1 MAFSWLDGGIVAR
14 GDQLRDELGR
24 DRGDERRPP
33 YETGRRERVVRH
45 RQPRKVALAVTFLPF
60 FFLCVST
67 CGSDRQAEARV
78 AAAEGVERPPLF
90 APVSAEAA
98 QSEEKLAL
106 IVAISEQGE
115 PPEGARAYQRLN
127 GPGNDVELLSSALQ
141 HHGFPSDNIL
151 TVEDAQATKEG
162 ILGALESLA
171 DRAGPGDIAV
181 FHYSGHGHQI
191 TDNNGDEIDG
201 YDEVLVPYGAP
212 DYSAASDEVQ
222 AAYRAEHHIR
232 DDTLGVLLDRLA
244 AKVGPEGSVA
254 VFLDACFSG
263 TGTRG
268 VGELSA
274 RGGARPIGAP
284 LNDAARDIR
293 ALGGGF
299 AEAPG
304 SRGPGTRSVGDVE
317 YIVISAASHRQTAWE
332 TYHTDGRTIVG
343 SLSHALAVAL
353 PRMRRGESY
362 RDLYGM
368 VVEVMRGK
376 RLPQAPQ
383 IEGPA
388 DMEVFGSLLTD
399 YEAWVPVGSDEGD
412 GKLVLEGGELRG
424 LGVGSEVEIRGS
436 GGSEDAAAVLA
447 TGKIVESSPLSSVLQ
462 LESSPPANA
471 DLTTGRAFVTRE
483 SLGDLTTKI
492 MIDDSVDPATAG
504 LIRDSLAAR
513 WVVSVITDAG
523 DGADAILSQE
533 SAGRVLLRTTY
544 GGMPVGDAIEVTDRR
559 GAGRLAN
566 LVEEFARNAYLR
578 KLSPRD
584 PTIDVTLSLH
594 PATADHS
601 SCNVREADTTS
612 FVHAT
617 RLAEGH
623 GDWRISPSPNE
634 VYILKVRNNE
644 ATEPYFAIL
653 DLMPN
658 GSISQLFPRPRYS
671 VAEARLEAYQEYTLP
686 FCYAVDPVPGLE
698 VIKLFATREPVDFR
712 PLTTSRGQRHR
723 TGGPPNDLE
732 RLFSETYQRTRSGEV
747 GAKPALASVSSVQIE
762 VVLDRS
768 QGGA

>member
-1 MAFSWLDGGIVAR
+1 MAFSWLDGGIGAR
-14 GDQLRDELGR
+14 SDQLRGELRRG
-24 DRGDERRPP
+24 RGDERQFPC
-33 YETGRRERVVRH
+33 ETGHRKRVVRPRQH
-45 RQPRKVALAVTFLPF
+45 RKDALAVMLLPF
-60 FFLCVST
+60 FLLCVAT
-67 CGSDRQAEARV
+67 CGSDRQAEDRV
-78 AAAEGVERPPLF
+78 AAVEGVERQSWFP
-90 APVSAEAA
+90 PVSAQATQA
-98 QSEEKLAL
+98 EEKLAL

-127 GPGNDVELLSSALQ
+127 GPGNDVELLSGALQ
-141 HHGFPSDNIL
+141 HHGFPSENIL
-151 TVEDAQATKEG
+151 AIQDAQATKEG

-181 FHYSGHGHQI
+181 FHYSGHGHQV

-222 AAYRAEHHIR
+222 AAYRGEHHIR

-244 AKVGPEGSVA
+244 AKVGPQGSVA

-268 VGELSA
+268 AGELSA
-274 RGGARPIGAP
+274 RGGTRPIGAP
-284 LNDAARDIR
+284 ADDAAREVR

-299 AEAPG
+299 AEAPR
-304 SRGPGTRSVGDVE
+304 SRGPGARGAGDVE
-317 YIVISAASHRQTAWE
+317 YIVMSAASHQQTAWE

-388 DMEVFGSLLTD
+388 DLEVFGSLLTD
-399 YEAWVPVGSDEGD
+399 YETWVLVGSDEGD

-436 GGSEDAAAVLA
+436 VASEDADAVLA
-447 TGKIVESSPLSSVLQ
+447 TGKIIESSPLSSLLQ
-462 LESSPPANA
+462 LDSPPPANA
-471 DLTTGRAFVTRE
+471 VLTTGRAFVTRE

-492 MIDDSVDPATAG
+492 MIDDNLDPATVG

-513 WVVSVITDAG
+513 WVVSVVTDSG

-533 SAGRVLLRTTY
+533 STGRVQLRTTY
-544 GGMPVGDAIEVTDRR
+544 DGIPVGDAIEVTDQR

-566 LVEEFARNAYLR
+566 LVERFARNAYLR

-601 SCNVREADTTS
+601 SCNVQEADTTS

-617 RLAEGH
+617 RLADGH
-623 GDWRISPSPNE
+623 GDWRISPSQDE
-634 VYILKVRNNE
+634 VFILRVRNN
-644 ATEPYFAIL
+644 AASEPYFAIL

-658 GSISQLFPRPRYS
+658 GHISQLFPPTRYS
-671 VAEARLEAYQEYTLP
+671 AAEAQLKAYQEYTLP
-686 FCYAVDPVPGLE
+686 SCYAVDPVPGLE
-698 VIKLFATREPVDFR
+698 VIKLFGTREPVDFR
-712 PLTTSRGQRHR
+712 PLTTSRGQRNR
-723 TGGPPNDLE
+723 AGGPPNDLE
-732 RLFSETYQRTRSGEV
+732 LLFAETYQRTRSGEI

-762 VVLDRS
+762 VVLDQS
-768 QGGA
+768 QGGR

>member
-1 MAFSWLDGGIVAR
+1 MAFSWLDGS
-14 GDQLRDELGR
+14 
-24 DRGDERRPP
+24 
-33 YETGRRERVVRH
+33 
-45 RQPRKVALAVTFLPF
+45 KVALAAMSLPF
-60 FFLCVST
+60 FLVCVAT
-67 CGSDRQAEARV
+67 CGSDRQTETRM
-78 AAAEGVERPPLF
+78 AAAEGVEGPSLFPP
-90 APVSAEAA
+90 ASAEAT

-106 IVAISEQGE
+106 IVAIAEQGE

-141 HHGFPSDNIL
+141 HHGFPSSNIL
-151 TVEDAQATKEG
+151 TVQDAQATKEG

-171 DRAGPGDIAV
+171 DRAGPGDIVV
-181 FHYSGHGHQI
+181 FHYSGHGHQV

-212 DYSAASDEVQ
+212 DYSAASDEAQ
-222 AAYRAEHHIR
+222 AAYRGEHHIR

-268 VGELSA
+268 AGEWAA

-284 LNDAARDIR
+284 PDGAVRDVR

-299 AEAPG
+299 VEAPR
-304 SRGPGTRSVGDVE
+304 SRGLSSQGVGDVK
-317 YIVISAASHRQTAWE
+317 YIVMSAASHQQTAWE

-362 RDLYGM
+362 RDLYSM

-383 IEGPA
+383 LEGPA
-388 DMEVFGSLLTD
+388 DLEVFGSLLTD
-399 YEAWVPVGSDEGD
+399 YEAWVLVGSDEGD
-412 GKLVLEGGELRG
+412 GRLVLEGGELRG
-424 LGVGSEVEIRGS
+424 LGLGSEVEIRGAL
-436 GGSEDAAAVLA
+436 GSEHASAVLA
-447 TGKIVESSPLSSVLQ
+447 TGKIIESSPLSSVLQ
-462 LESSPPANA
+462 LDSPPPANA
-471 DLTTGRAFVTRE
+471 DLTTGRVFVTRE
-483 SLGDLTTKI
+483 SLGDLTTKV
-492 MIDDSVDPATAG
+492 MIDDGMDPGTAG
-504 LIRDSLAAR
+504 LIHDSLAVR

-533 SAGRVLLRTTY
+533 SPGRVLLRTTY
-544 GGMPVGDAIEVTDRR
+544 DGMPVGDAIEVSDGQ

-601 SCNVREADTTS
+601 SCNVREADTTR

-623 GDWRISPSPNE
+623 GDWRISPSLDE
-634 VYILKVRNNE
+634 VFILKVRNNGVS
-644 ATEPYFAIL
+644 EPYFAIL

-658 GSISQLFPRPRYS
+658 GAISQLFPPTRYS
-671 VAEARLEAYQEYTLP
+671 AAEARLEAYQEYTLP
-686 FCYAVDPVPGLE
+686 FCYAVDAVPGLE

-712 PLTTSRGQRHR
+712 PLTTSRGQPIRA
-723 TGGPPNDLE
+723 GAPNDLE
-732 RLFSETYQRTRSGEV
+732 RLFSETYQHMRSGEV

-762 VVLDRS
+762 VVLDSS
-768 QGGA
+768 QGGG

>member
-1 MAFSWLDGGIVAR
+1 MG
-14 GDQLRDELGR
+14 
-24 DRGDERRPP
+24 
-33 YETGRRERVVRH
+33 
-45 RQPRKVALAVTFLPF
+45 FLP
-60 FFLCVST
+60 
-67 CGSDRQAEARV
+67 
-78 AAAEGVERPPLF
+78 
-90 APVSAEAA
+90 
-98 QSEEKLAL
+98 
-106 IVAISEQGE
+106 
-115 PPEGARAYQRLN
+115 
-127 GPGNDVELLSSALQ
+127 
-141 HHGFPSDNIL
+141 DNIL
-151 TVEDAQATKEG
+151 TVQDAQATKEG

-284 LNDAARDIR
+284 PDDAARDVR

-299 AEAPG
+299 AEAP
-304 SRGPGTRSVGDVE
+304 RVPRSGHPKCTGDVG
-317 YIVISAASHRQTAWE
+317 YIVISAASHQQTAWE

-388 DMEVFGSLLTD
+388 DMEVFGNLMTD
-399 YEAWVPVGSDEGD
+399 YEAWVLVGSDEGD
-412 GKLVLEGGELRG
+412 GMLVLEGGELRG

-436 GGSEDAAAVLA
+436 AASEDADAVLA
-447 TGKIVESSPLSSVLQ
+447 TGKIIESSPLSSVLQ

-504 LIRDSLAAR
+504 LIRDSLAVR

-544 GGMPVGDAIEVTDRR
+544 DGMPVGDAIEVTDRR

-566 LVEEFARNAYLR
+566 LVEEFAQECL
-578 KLSPRD
+578 P
-584 PTIDVTLSLH
+584 P
-594 PATADHS
+594 
-601 SCNVREADTTS
+601 E
-612 FVHAT
+612 
-617 RLAEGH
+617 
-623 GDWRISPSPNE
+623 
-634 VYILKVRNNE
+634 
-644 ATEPYFAIL
+644 TEPARS
-653 DLMPN
+653 DNRCHPESASGDG
-658 GSISQLFPRPRYS
+658 GSQFM
-671 VAEARLEAYQEYTLP
+671 
-686 FCYAVDPVPGLE
+686 
-698 VIKLFATREPVDFR
+698 
-712 PLTTSRGQRHR
+712 
-723 TGGPPNDLE
+723 
-732 RLFSETYQRTRSGEV
+732 
-747 GAKPALASVSSVQIE
+747 
-762 VVLDRS
+762 
-768 QGGA
+768 

>member
-1 MAFSWLDGGIVAR
+1 MAFSWLDGS
-14 GDQLRDELGR
+14 
-24 DRGDERRPP
+24 
-33 YETGRRERVVRH
+33 
-45 RQPRKVALAVTFLPF
+45 KVALAAMSLPF
-60 FFLCVST
+60 LLVCVAT

-78 AAAEGVERPPLF
+78 AIAEGVEGPSLFPPS
-90 APVSAEAA
+90 SAEAT

-106 IVAISEQGE
+106 IVAIAEQGE

-127 GPGNDVELLSSALQ
+127 GPGNDVLLLSSALQ
-141 HHGFPSDNIL
+141 HHGFPAGNIL
-151 TVEDAQATKEG
+151 TVQDAQATKEG
-162 ILGALESLA
+162 ILDALGSLT
-171 DRAGPGDIAV
+171 DRAGPGDIVV
-181 FHYSGHGHQI
+181 FHYSGHGHQV
-191 TDNNGDEIDG
+191 TDNSGDEIDG

-212 DYSAASDEVQ
+212 DYSGASDEVQ
-222 AAYRAEHHIR
+222 ARYRGEHHIR

-244 AKVGPEGSVA
+244 ARVGVEGSVA

-268 VGELSA
+268 AGELAA
-274 RGGARPIGAP
+274 RGGARPIGVP
-284 LNDAARDIR
+284 SDHAAREVR
-293 ALGGGF
+293 TLGGGF
-299 AEAPG
+299 VEAPA
-304 SRGPGTRSVGDVE
+304 SRGPGTRSAGDVE
-317 YIVISAASHRQTAWE
+317 YIVISAASHQQTAWE

-353 PRMRRGESY
+353 PRMRHGESY

-388 DMEVFGSLLTD
+388 DLEVFGSLLTD
-399 YEAWVPVGSDEGD
+399 YEAWVLVGSVEGD

-436 GGSEDAAAVLA
+436 VGSEQASAVLA
-447 TGKIVESSPLSSVLQ
+447 TGKVVESSPLSSVLQ
-462 LESSPPANA
+462 LDSPPPANA
-471 DLTTGRAFVTRE
+471 DLTTGRAVVTRE

-513 WVVSVITDAG
+513 WVVSVIADAG
-523 DGADAILSQE
+523 AGADAVLSQE

-544 GGMPVGDAIEVTDRR
+544 DGMPVGDATEVTDQR
-559 GAGRLAN
+559 GVGRLVN

-601 SCNVREADTTS
+601 SCNVREADTTR

-623 GDWRISPSPNE
+623 GDWRISPSPDE
-634 VYILKVRNNE
+634 VFILKVRNNG
-644 ATEPYFAIL
+644 ASEPYFAIL

-658 GSISQLFPRPRYS
+658 GAISQLFPPTRYS
-671 VAEARLEAYQEYTLP
+671 AAEARLRPYQEYTLP
-686 FCYAVDPVPGLE
+686 YCYAVDPVPGLE

-712 PLTTSRGQRHR
+712 PLTTSRGQRNR
-723 TGGPPNDLE
+723 FGAPNDLE